1 MQLLFA
7 FIIRR
12 FVIGYNKRKIERFM
26 TRPPLNIDTI
36 ITSYSV
42 RDDSAFGQAWTP
54 ISKTMWRDISTY
66 DADGAQYGAHQLA
79 PHLSRISKDGAN
91 FLKFLGYTEDVATN
105 FEDAY
110 RLSDIGKIDKRY
122 DPQIW
127 SLPHRP
133 TEEERALKRKHTDWA
148 LDVIA
153 TYIRDDETLLLDHPH
168 VQTIIP
174 ALALYHHERLDGNGP
189 LGCDGKQMGTIM
201 QVACIVDAY
210 DGDRIQRPHQPER
223 RTPEGALDRLE
234 AVGEDSKY
242 EGAFDKTLL
251 QEYRRFKLSVE

>member
-1 MQLLFA
+1 MPLLKA
-7 FIIRR
+7 IPCA
-12 FVIGYNKRKIERFM
+12 M
-26 TRPPLNIDTI
+26 TVPLGKHGHLFQRQCGGN
-36 ITSYSV
+36 
-42 RDDSAFGQAWTP
+42 
-54 ISKTMWRDISTY
+54 ISTY

-153 TYIRDDETLLLDHPH
+153 TYIRDDETLLLGHPH
-168 VQTIIP
+168 VQ
-174 ALALYHHERLDGNGP
+174 
-189 LGCDGKQMGTIM
+189 
-201 QVACIVDAY
+201 
-210 DGDRIQRPHQPER
+210 
-223 RTPEGALDRLE
+223 
-234 AVGEDSKY
+234 KY
-242 EGAFDKTLL
+242 YSCA
-251 QEYRRFKLSVE
+251 RAISS